1 MEDEQIIDEQIE
13 KKYKM
18 KKELEEL
25 KGKIATNE
33 GEKVRFKTE
42 TKNWLGFSEPFLA
55 KEKSNLNIS
64 RYTLMAIID
73 EMLDKIKKDLDD
85 LTKKRAELRRK
96 ERKEEWRLRN

>member
-1 MEDEQIIDEQIE
+1 MKEEQIIDKQIE
-13 KKYKM
+13 EKYEK
-18 KKELEEL
+18 KKELEAL
-25 KGKIATNE
+25 KEKILISEGK
-33 GEKVRFKTE
+33 KVRFKIE

>member
-1 MEDEQIIDEQIE
+1 MEEEQIIDEQIRT
-13 KKYKM
+13 KYKM

-25 KGKIATNE
+25 KGKILTSE
-33 GEKVRFKTE
+33 GKEVKFKIE

-64 RYTLMAIID
+64 RYTLIAIID
-73 EMLDKIKKDLDD
+73 ELLDKIKENLDY

-96 ERKEEWRLRN
+96 ERKE

>member
-25 KGKIATNE
+25 KEKIATNE
-33 GEKVRFKTE
+33 GEKVRFKIE

-64 RYTLMAIID
+64 RYTLIAIID

-96 ERKEEWRLRN
+96 